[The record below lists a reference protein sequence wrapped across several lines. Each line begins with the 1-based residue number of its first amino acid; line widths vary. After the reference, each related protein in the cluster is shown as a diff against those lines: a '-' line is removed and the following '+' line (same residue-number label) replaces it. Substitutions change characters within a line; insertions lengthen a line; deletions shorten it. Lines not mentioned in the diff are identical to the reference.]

1 MNTGVFKIAAIVPL
15 YQSCTP
21 LRNDQLRIDKR
32 TFRTPNLGNRLRY
45 GLLKHLASRVHFLF
59 FNKNH
64 FQIFENPFSEIQ
76 NAQRLN
82 G

>member
-32 TFRTPNLGNRLRY
+32 TFRTPNLEKRLIY
-45 GLLKHLASRVHFLF
+45 WLLKHAASEVHFLF
-59 FNKNH
+59 FGKKFICTFFVSNFLKTKMHN
-64 FQIFENPFSEIQ
+64 I
-76 NAQRLN
+76 
-82 G
+82 